1 MSKIRLALV
10 SYINT
15 IPFIEA
21 IRSSKELS
29 DKVDLVIDYP
39 ARCAEMITSGEVD
52 GGLLPVGAIT
62 PDLESKVLTDYCIG
76 ADGYVQTVELFSH
89 KKLEEVDTICL
100 DYQSRTSVRLCKLL
114 AEKVWK
120 KDFIYKDTK
129 PGFESDIRDNEAVLI
144 IGDRVFK
151 HQNEYAYR
159 TDLAETWKD
168 WTGLPFIFAL
178 WVGNEH
184 VKSVENELNTVFQK
198 SLKNIA
204 RFYKDD
210 LMIDS
215 KTFSDYLSNN
225 ISYNLDERKKEAF
238 RLFKELLNK

>member
-1 MSKIRLALV
+1 MNKIRLALV

-21 IRSSKELS
+21 IRSSESLS
-29 DKVDLVIDYP
+29 NKIDLVIDYP
-39 ARCAEMITSGEVD
+39 ARCAEMISSGEVD

-62 PDLESKVLTDYCIG
+62 PELESKILTDYCIG
-76 ADGYVQTVELFSH
+76 ADGYVHTVELFSH
-89 KKLEEVDTICL
+89 KELGEVDTIRL

-120 KDFIYKDTK
+120 RDFTYQDTK
-129 PGFESDIRDNEAVLI
+129 PGFESDIQDNEAVLI

-151 HQNEYAYR
+151 HQDEYAYK

-168 WTGLPFIFAL
+168 WTGLPFVFAL

-184 VKSVENELNTVFQK
+184 VKSIENELNIIFKNTLK
-198 SLKNIA
+198 SINKL
-204 RFYKDD
+204 YKDD
-210 LMIDS
+210 LTIDFE
-215 KTFSDYLSNN
+215 TFSNYLNNN

-238 RLFKELLNK
+238 RLFKELLN